1 MLENVKTKNGGYR
14 AATHNLSPARRGESH
29 LLLSQKNDKYK
40 TQSDKGEG
48 PCKMKGEGINC
59 AFDASDDT
67 WIVL

>member
-1 MLENVKTKNGGYR
+1 MLENVKTKKWRIPGG
-14 AATHNLSPARRGESH
+14 HARPLPRQTGRIAFAFVP
-29 LLLSQKNDKYK
+29 KNDKYK